1 MISSPPP
8 PAGPTVA
15 QILVRMNA
23 RVSGIRTYQ
32 VPIAIDARLRKVV
45 TIPVSLTG
53 TEYFAAPDRYS
64 LHMNTVPAIAKS
76 FKNLIASLGS
86 PVTWPQTYAITQVPP
101 SVTLSRP
108 AYELLGVPR
117 HPGNV
122 DHVLLDVDAGTYA
135 PVEVRWFYRNGA
147 TIAMTVNEQ
156 VVDSKYPLP
165 SSETLTVAFPEYR
178 GTAIIH
184 YGRYSVNQ
192 ALPQGVFGIE
202 HSQQ

>member
-1 MISSPPP
+1 MMASSPPAP
-8 PAGPTVA
+8 PTVA

-32 VPIAIDARLRKVV
+32 VPIVIDARLRKVV
-45 TIPVSLTG
+45 TIPVWLTG

-64 LHMNTVPAIAKS
+64 LHMDTVPAIAKS

-86 PVTWPQTYAITQVPP
+86 PVTWPQTYAITQVPA
-101 SVTLSRP
+101 SVTVTRP

-122 DHVLLDVDAGTYA
+122 DHVLLDVDASTYA

-156 VVDSKYPLP
+156 VADGKYPLP
-165 SSETLTVAFPEYR
+165 SSETLNVAFPEYR
-178 GTAIIH
+178 GTAVIH

-192 ALPQGVFGIE
+192 PLPQDAFDT
-202 HSQQ
+202 QKR